1 MRKIRLIASDLDGTL
16 LRNNKE
22 ISPNTREAL
31 KEAAQAGIQFV
42 PATGRSLK
50 SIPEEIL
57 QLPGT
62 EYVLTS
68 NGAAIYSRKEQKRIY
83 ERLVPEEAVEALLS
97 IHTGK
102 DTAIEVFV
110 DGVPLLPEN
119 MWNIRSALEPPNL
132 VLPTCRKPGGLWRI
146 SGHLFWSRKAV
157 LTALILCAAAR
168 RPGRS

>member
-62 EYVLTS
+62 
-68 NGAAIYSRKEQKRIY
+68 
-83 ERLVPEEAVEALLS
+83 
-97 IHTGK
+97 
-102 DTAIEVFV
+102 
-110 DGVPLLPEN
+110 
-119 MWNIRSALEPPNL
+119 
-132 VLPTCRKPGGLWRI
+132 
-146 SGHLFWSRKAV
+146 
-157 LTALILCAAAR
+157 
-168 RPGRS
+168 